1 MNLAYFKDRFN
12 NTESAYLL
20 ARRENNPDLN
30 PFARQAIEQIITER
44 GERLPA
50 QVLNNNAKSQSL
62 KDSTVYK
69 LWCFIHAMLKVLAL
83 KTEDALRNK
92 RFFAVLSIGALIVAI
107 ALNDF
112 ATPLKTFF
120 EDTSSPRWYVH
131 GLVFH
136 GDFDNLQ
143 KELFPYN
150 IKVRSRGCIVGGDE
164 YEKDIQNNQRV
175 YEAAS
180 EDLKRLLSKPMS
192 RGLITKNE

>member
-20 ARRENNPDLN
+20 ARRENNPGLN
-30 PFARQAIEQIITER
+30 PFARQAIEQIIAER

-50 QVLNNNAKSQSL
+50 QVLNNNGKSQSL
-62 KDSTVYK
+62 KDSKVYK

-83 KTEDALRNK
+83 KTVDALRNK

-143 KELFPYN
+143 KELVPYN

-175 YEAAS
+175 YESAPNG
-180 EDLKRLLSKPMS
+180 LKRILGKP
-192 RGLITKNE
+192 RLRD